1 MALSPSFIE
10 VIYIYIYNSFL
21 ACILCNFVDIPDIP
35 IISMYLLYKP
45 DILNIWV
52 FINIYG
58 TYMVFIVIITV
69 NPDT

>member
-1 MALSPSFIE
+1 M
-10 VIYIYIYNSFL
+10 
-21 ACILCNFVDIPDIP
+21 DIPDIP

-45 DILNIWV
+45 DILNIYGV
-52 FINIYG
+52 SPYMGFIDIYG